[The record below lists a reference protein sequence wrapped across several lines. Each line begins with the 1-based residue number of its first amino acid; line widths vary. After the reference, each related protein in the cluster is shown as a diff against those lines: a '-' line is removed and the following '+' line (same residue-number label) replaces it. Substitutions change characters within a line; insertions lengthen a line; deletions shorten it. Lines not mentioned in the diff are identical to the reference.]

1 MICKVGYKKTKDGL
15 LRVNFKCRNVIGSKV
30 FIYQNTSGLLK
41 HLHLDIMNYIQS
53 NGGKLSNVRYC
64 RSFLKSLLSSC
75 VNTIKAT
82 LVFDLKVNSYIGSI
96 VEHASEILEDE
107 FDEEEDEDGF
117 DYDENESDE
126 DESDFDARDFSIIH
140 PEPAWWSHGFGRTP
154 PITGCR

>member
-15 LRVNFKCRNVIGSKV
+15 LRVNFKCRRVIGSKV
-30 FIYQNTSGLLK
+30 FIYQNKSGLLK
-41 HLHLDIMNYIQS
+41 HLHLDIMDYIQS

-75 VNTIKAT
+75 VNTVKST
-82 LVFDLKVNSYIGSI
+82 LVFELGVNSEISSI

-107 FDEEEDEDGF
+107 FDEDENGF
-117 DYDENESDE
+117 DYDE
-126 DESDFDARDFSIIH
+126 DESGFDARDFSIIH

>member
-15 LRVNFKCRNVIGSKV
+15 LRVNFKCRRVIGSKV
-30 FIYQNTSGLLK
+30 FIYQNKSGLLK
-41 HLHLDIMNYIQS
+41 HLHLDIMDYIQS

-75 VNTIKAT
+75 VNTVKST
-82 LVFDLKVNSYIGSI
+82 LVFELGVNSEISSI

-107 FDEEEDEDGF
+107 FDEDENGF
-117 DYDENESDE
+117 DYDE

-140 PEPAWWSHGFGRTP
+140 SEPAWWSHGFGRTP

>member
-15 LRVNFKCRNVIGSKV
+15 LRVNFKCRRVIGSKV
-30 FIYQNTSGLLK
+30 LIYQNKSGLLK
-41 HLHLDIMNYIQS
+41 HLHLDIMDYIQS

-75 VNTIKAT
+75 VNTVKST
-82 LVFDLKVNSYIGSI
+82 LVFELGVNSEISSI

-107 FDEEEDEDGF
+107 FDEDENGF
-117 DYDENESDE
+117 DYDE

>member
-15 LRVNFKCRNVIGSKV
+15 LRVNFKCRRVIGSKV
-30 FIYQNTSGLLK
+30 FIYKNDSGLLK
-41 HLHLDIMNYIQS
+41 HLHLDIMDYIQS

-75 VNTIKAT
+75 VNTVKST
-82 LVFDLKVNSYIGSI
+82 LVFELGVNSEISSI

-107 FDEEEDEDGF
+107 FDEDENGF
-117 DYDENESDE
+117 DYDE

-140 PEPAWWSHGFGRTP
+140 SEPAWWSHGFGRTP

>member
-15 LRVNFKCRNVIGSKV
+15 LRVNFKCRRVIGSNV
-30 FIYQNTSGLLK
+30 FIYQNKSGLLK
-41 HLHLDIMNYIQS
+41 HLHLDIMDYIQS

-75 VNTIKAT
+75 VNTVKST
-82 LVFDLKVNSYIGSI
+82 LVFELGVNSEISSI

-107 FDEEEDEDGF
+107 FDEDENGF
-117 DYDENESDE
+117 DYDE